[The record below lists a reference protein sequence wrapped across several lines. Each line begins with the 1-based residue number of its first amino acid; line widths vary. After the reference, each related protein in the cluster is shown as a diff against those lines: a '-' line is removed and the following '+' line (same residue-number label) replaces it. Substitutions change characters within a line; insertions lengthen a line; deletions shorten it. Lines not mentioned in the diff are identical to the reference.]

1 MRIKEL
7 LSQSEATRWGFALG
21 RRLPPF
27 WGRAVAR
34 LGADLIVWGKPEVY
48 FTVLENQRHLVGPA
62 FPESELRARVA
73 TLFRQAAVGYYEIFH
88 NLERMPVEPDRLQPP
103 VRLPP
108 QSAAYLQAAL
118 ADPRGLCIF
127 GCHLS
132 NFDLGGLAMARFLKR
147 PAQVL
152 SLADP
157 RPGFAVMNALR
168 QRAGGEN
175 FSITPITPTA
185 LREAMQLLK
194 QGGVVYTGVERPTG
208 AGDQPVEFF
217 GATACLPTGYIRI
230 PMATRALIMTLAT
243 VYEEGE
249 YRLILNPSW
258 EPVQTG
264 DREQDSA
271 MNLRRVLDE
280 IEGLIRLHPEQWMM
294 FVPVWK

>member
-7 LSQSEATRWGFALG
+7 LSQSEVTRWGFALG

-27 WGRAVAR
+27 LGRAVAR
-34 LGADLIVWGKPEVY
+34 MGADLIVLGKPDVY
-48 FTVLENQRHLVGPA
+48 HTVLGNLRHLVGP
-62 FPESELRARVA
+62 EVSEVEVRSMARR
-73 TLFRQAAVGYYEIFH
+73 LFRHAALGYYEIFH
-88 NLERMPVEPDRLQPP
+88 NLERMPIAPDRLRPP
-103 VRLPP
+103 VRLPA
-108 QSAAYLQAAL
+108 QSAAYLQEAL
-118 ADPRGLCIF
+118 TANRGLCIF

-132 NFDLGGLAMARFLKR
+132 NFDLGGLAMVRFLGR

-168 QRAGGEN
+168 QRAGGES
-175 FSITPITPTA
+175 FSITPITPAA
-185 LREAMQLLK
+185 LREAMQLLR

-217 GATACLPTGYIRI
+217 GATARLPTGYIRI
-230 PMATRALIMTLAT
+230 PMATNSLIMTQAT

-249 YRLILNPSW
+249 YRLILNPAW
-258 EPVQTG
+258 EPVHTG
-264 DREQDSA
+264 DRERDMA
-271 MNLRRVLDE
+271 VNLRRVLDE

-294 FVPVWK
+294 FAPVWP